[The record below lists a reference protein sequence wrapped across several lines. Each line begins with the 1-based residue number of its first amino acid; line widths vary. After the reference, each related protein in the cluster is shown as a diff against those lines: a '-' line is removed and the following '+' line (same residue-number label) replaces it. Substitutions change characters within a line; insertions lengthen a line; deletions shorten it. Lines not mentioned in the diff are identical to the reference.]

1 MPRNRTFQ
9 NLWLYDPMEA
19 APGTSRKNNVDNTN
33 VNMYIYMHIC
43 MNKYWIDI
51 CLCKC
56 TFINTHE
63 TMVWCIVTPV
73 PLHCCTTIQI
83 CSTYHQSNE
92 KTSSTYPK
100 MFDLECSWHLCGL
113 IFFRFSTFCL
123 SVCPSLHLSSTY
135 LSIFP
140 YASIYSSTVS
150 PSDSIWLYITL
161 CDSLGSISLS
171 PKSSY
176 LYYL

>member
-33 VNMYIYMHIC
+33 VNMYIYIIC
-43 MNKYWIDI
+43 VNKYWIDI

-56 TFINTHE
+56 TYINTHE

-73 PLHCCTTIQI
+73 PLHCRTTSQI

-113 IFFRFSTFCL
+113 IFFRLSTFCL
-123 SVCPSLHLSSTY
+123 SVYPSLHLSSTY

-140 YASIYSSTVS
+140 YASIYLSTVS
-150 PSDSIWLYITL
+150 PSDSILLYVIPSAL
-161 CDSLGSISLS
+161 SLS